1 MVRTRYS
8 PTLIARSA
16 QNIRS
21 RMTTAQGLLWTR
33 LSQGSDGVWFRR
45 QYPIG
50 NHVVD
55 FYCRKLKL
63 VVEIG
68 NCVAPKQ
75 NERHRETHLH
85 DAYRG
90 DAYLRS
96 CGYTVLRFSEQE
108 IIHDFPLVISRIR
121 SCVRI
126 VRIKMQISSFIGF
139 FRSAM
144 ESMRWSF
151 IPRRRVRPEPRHG
164 LSLLME
170 F

>member
-1 MVRTRYS
+1 MIRTRYS

-16 QNIRS
+16 QNMRS

-50 NHVVD
+50 NHIVD

-75 NERHRETHLH
+75 NERCRDLHIH
-85 DAYRG
+85 DASRR
-90 DAYLRS
+90 DAYLRT

-108 IIHDFPLVISRIR
+108 IIHDFPSAISRIR

-126 VRIKMQISSFIGF
+126 IRTKMQISSFMGF
-139 FRSAM
+139 FRGAVEAIRS
-144 ESMRWSF
+144 SLS
-151 IPRRRVRPEPRHG
+151 PRRRLRAEPRHD
-164 LSLLME
+164 LSLLVE

>member
-8 PTLIARSA
+8 PTFIARSA
-16 QNIRS
+16 QSMRS

-68 NCVAPKQ
+68 NCVGRKQ
-75 NERHRETHLH
+75 NERYR
-85 DAYRG
+85 DASLR
-90 DAYLRS
+90 DAYLRT

-108 IIHDFPLVISRIR
+108 IIDDFPSVISQIR
-121 SCVRI
+121 SRVRI
-126 VRIKMQISSFIGF
+126 VRIKVRVSSFIGF
-139 FRSAM
+139 FKGAFEAICNS
-144 ESMRWSF
+144 
-151 IPRRRVRPEPRHG
+151 RRRLRSEPRHG